1 MKNKIETK
9 NVSHLKKFEE
19 FIFEIDSY
27 QSPYAEAVGDPGE
40 IIRPLVRKYSLQA
53 AALSSALSALP
64 GNLGVLSILPEIYF
78 LIRLQSRMVKDI
90 AILLGK
96 ESYLSK
102 ELLLYCLFKENKINI
117 ISSSIRI
124 TGTHLLIRPVT
135 LDNLQTIFYSIV
147 HAKSS
152 KIVPRKNKGVLS
164 LVSMLAGGSLSYIDT
179 QMVGTTANA
188 IFLGD
193 IEFQD
198 SEQPI
203 KEDLLST

>member
-1 MKNKIETK
+1 MKNKIETE
-9 NVSHLKKFEE
+9 NLPLSKKFED

-53 AALSSALSALP
+53 AALSSALSVLP
-64 GNLGVLSILPEIYF
+64 GNLGVMSILPEIYF

-117 ISSSIRI
+117 FNTSIRT
-124 TGTHLLIRPVT
+124 TGTRLLIRPIS
-135 LDNLQTIFYSIV
+135 LDNIQTIFYSVIYS
-147 HAKSS
+147 KSS
-152 KIVPRKNKGVLS
+152 KIVPRKNKGLLS
-164 LVSMLAGGSLSYIDT
+164 LISMLTGGSLSYIDT

-193 IEFQD
+193 IEFQN
-198 SEQPI
+198 SEQPLND
-203 KEDLLST
+203 DLLST

>member
-1 MKNKIETK
+1 MKNKIETE
-9 NVSHLKKFEE
+9 NLPLSKKFEE

-53 AALSSALSALP
+53 AALSSALSVLP
-64 GNLGVLSILPEIYF
+64 GNLGVMSVLPEIYF
-78 LIRLQSRMVKDI
+78 LLRLQSRMVKDI
-90 AILLGK
+90 AIILGK

-102 ELLLYCLFKENKINI
+102 ELLLYCLFKENKIDI
-117 ISSSIRI
+117 INTSSRI
-124 TGTHLLIRPVT
+124 TGTRLLIRPIS
-135 LDNLQTIFYSIV
+135 LYNLQTIFYSVIYS
-147 HAKSS
+147 KSS
-152 KIVPRKNKGVLS
+152 KIVPRKNKGLLS
-164 LVSMLAGGSLSYIDT
+164 LISMLTGGSLSYIDT

-198 SEQPI
+198 SEQPM
-203 KEDLLST
+203 KDDLLNS